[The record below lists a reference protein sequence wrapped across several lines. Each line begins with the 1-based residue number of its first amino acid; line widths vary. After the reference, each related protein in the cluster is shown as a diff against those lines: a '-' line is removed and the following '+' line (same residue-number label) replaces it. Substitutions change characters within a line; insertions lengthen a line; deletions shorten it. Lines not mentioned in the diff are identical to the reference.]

1 MKEDTL
7 IIALPVDRAY
17 VPQYGRPYTLAV
29 NKAERNAFAK
39 LIPAKW
45 FAVLINEY
53 LQRKQ
58 SKPAPGKPEERPPE
72 SDQEEWQLRVP
83 VTKDP
88 VAIDGVKQVPLIDG
102 TTAIG
107 MVNVLEDGSES
118 SIVPENPVPADSAPI
133 RGFLVPRILEA
144 MKTKHPGFDY
154 RLDIDREGML
164 RTILVRGKLE
174 DPQIKELVSAAK
186 WALIRAMEAQ
196 AAQRPRAES

>member
-107 MVNVLEDGSES
+107 MVNVLEDGSQV
-118 SIVPENPVPADSAPI
+118 SIVSERTIKADDPVIAN
-133 RGFLVPRILEA
+133 FLVPRVLDQIVA
-144 MKTKHPGFDY
+144 KHPEFRY
-154 RLDIDREGML
+154 
-164 RTILVRGKLE
+164 KLITAGRSRSITGVVPE
-174 DPQIKELVSAAK
+174 CKGGVASLHPS
-186 WALIRAMEAQ
+186 
-196 AAQRPRAES
+196 